1 MADSRNFDLSW
12 LLPNFDA
19 ITSLKLTP
27 SSVEELS
34 ALVVSLLIFISL
46 CFALSYGYRYVEAY
60 KRIHWLRY
68 LLKGIKR
75 DNVLDQREYLYQSAS
90 EKSGGIGH
98 LWLEFDETL
107 VETRDQ
113 AGNDCLRNTLDAGHF
128 FNTHTL
134 AKRVTENRLIAAVPG
149 FLTAVGVI
157 GTFMGLQIGL
167 SGLELGQGVSIEQ
180 MKDGVGGVVNGAKV
194 AFLTSVW
201 GIGLSVLFNFGEKS
215 LEQCIRNSIRTLEG
229 DIDNIFPRIRP
240 EEQLKTIAEHGQ
252 ESKETLQGLAE
263 KIGEKMQEAMLSAT
277 EGIQTS
283 LEKSLSDIMA
293 PAINKLVDETAE
305 GNQKALE
312 GLLESF
318 MDGFGKEGSEQRAA
332 LNQVSSQVNESVA
345 SMQTTMNDFV
355 SQLQKSQ
362 AESSEREKSMIS
374 DISLQ
379 VSQLVHQTEDV
390 QHKLSSFVEEQVSG
404 LSEQL
409 GQREELAAQREK
421 ELVATI
427 QQQVDE
433 LVTNSREQGKVL
445 TQFVESQLS
454 GLTSVME
461 QRDQRANEIE
471 HLRNQKIEE
480 QTNTVSKAVEQMLSS
495 VEQSITRQVATS
507 ESLISQGQSLQSSID
522 TSVEANAKAT
532 EAMRESASE
541 LRMSADQMRVLG
553 SNIKEA
559 GNQLSGAIKKAVDS
573 TQDLATQNQVS
584 SERMEAMRD
593 QLTHDVAQFDQLA
606 QKLSSML
613 ETAGSTFTELRASQN
628 QYLDELKGHVD
639 TLSDKMAKMLEDYA
653 QQANG
658 QTREHLK
665 VWSESVTQ
673 YSEQMTGAVR
683 SINNIVDSIEE
694 KMG

>member
-1 MADSRNFDLSW
+1 MEDSRSFDLSW
-12 LLPNFDA
+12 LFPNFDA
-19 ITSLKLTP
+19 ITSLNFIPT
-27 SSVEELS
+27 SGEELS

-46 CFALSYGYRYVEAY
+46 SFAISYGYRYVEAY
-60 KRIHWLRY
+60 KRIHWLRD
-68 LLKGIKR
+68 LLKGINR
-75 DNVLDQREYLYQSAS
+75 DNVLKQREYLYQSAS
-90 EKSGGIGH
+90 EKSGSIGH

-157 GTFMGLQIGL
+157 GTFVGLQIGL

-201 GIGLSVLFNFGEKS
+201 GIGLSVFFNFGEKW
-215 LEQCIRNSIRTLEG
+215 LEQRIRNSIRTLESR
-229 DIDNIFPRIRP
+229 IDHIFPRIRP
-240 EEQLKTIAEHGQ
+240 EEQLKTIAEHGE
-252 ESKETLQGLAE
+252 ESKEALQVLAE

-332 LNQVSSQVNESVA
+332 LSQVSGQVNESVA

-362 AESSEREKSMIS
+362 AESWEREKSMIS

-379 VSQLVHQTEDV
+379 VSKLVHQTEDIH
-390 QHKLSSFVEEQVSG
+390 QKLSSFVEEQVSG

-409 GQREELAAQREK
+409 DQRAELAARREK

-454 GLTSVME
+454 GLTNVME
-461 QRDQRANEIE
+461 QREQRANEIE
-471 HLRNQKIEE
+471 HLRNQKIED

-495 VEQSITRQVATS
+495 VEHSITRQVATS

-541 LRMSADQMRVLG
+541 LRISADQMRVLG

-559 GNQLSGAIKKAVDS
+559 GNKLSGAIKEAVDS
-573 TQDLATQNQVS
+573 TQDLASQNQVS

-613 ETAGSTFTELRASQN
+613 DTAGSTFTELRASQS

-639 TLSDKMAKMLEDYA
+639 TLSNKMAKMLEDYA

-683 SINNIVDSIEE
+683 SINSIVDSIEE
-694 KMG
+694 KVG

>member
-60 KRIHWLRY
+60 KRIHWLRS
-68 LLKGIKR
+68 LLKGINR
-75 DNVLDQREYLYQSAS
+75 DNVLEQREYLYQSAS

-229 DIDNIFPRIRP
+229 AIDNIFPRIRP

-454 GLTSVME
+454 DLTSVME

-471 HLRNQKIEE
+471 HLRNQKIED

-559 GNQLSGAIKKAVDS
+559 GNQLSGAIKEAVDS

-613 ETAGSTFTELRASQN
+613 ETAGSTFTELRASQS